1 MKISG
6 SLDIMNQ
13 NMLHSGPVS
22 SPATSVDAVSIPPAS
37 GQTNRSQ
44 PGSEPAPEGGQKVIT
59 GREIRQEADYI
70 NKQLESMN
78 YSIRFSIDDK
88 LKELVVKIVDTKTDK
103 VIKQI
108 PPADMLKF
116 REKMK
121 EMVGLLVEEKT

>member
-6 SLDIMNQ
+6 DLEIINHNAILSSLAFLPRGEDSARSQTTSEHTDEIRQGNQ
-13 NMLHSGPVS
+13 PTVTGIKGPVS
-22 SPATSVDAVSIPPAS
+22 KKLVRHEV
-37 GQTNRSQ
+37 
-44 PGSEPAPEGGQKVIT
+44 
-59 GREIRQEADYI
+59 DYI

-88 LKELVVKIVDTKTDK
+88 LKELVVKIVNTRTDK